1 MAFFVRLIRRLN
13 SHTSVKVKLLAEGFW
28 RMARERVS
36 KVGVAHNI
44 GIFELAWEWKAT
56 WPAQC
61 GAPQAP
67 VHPVPST
74 QAPLLTLGC
83 GAGWAY
89 PGEAICFPS
98 SDSRLGTGREI
109 TFGNLIFQPHAPPG
123 VLEELPRILLVL
135 HALLTNVAA
144 FVLHSPQL
152 PGTLPHRKTQPPAET
167 RDKPR
172 CGSNPTANGDRGK
185 LYWTGTNL

>member
-1 MAFFVRLIRRLN
+1 MR
-13 SHTSVKVKLLAEGFW
+13 
-28 RMARERVS
+28 

-56 WPAQC
+56 RPAQC

-83 GAGWAY
+83 RVGIPRGSDLLSLLWQQAGNRKRNNVWKSY
-89 PGEAICFPS
+89 FPTSRS
-98 SDSRLGTGREI
+98 SWL
-109 TFGNLIFQPHAPPG
+109 
-123 VLEELPRILLVL
+123 LEELPWILLVL

-152 PGTLPHRKTQPPAET
+152 PGTLPHRKTPPPAET